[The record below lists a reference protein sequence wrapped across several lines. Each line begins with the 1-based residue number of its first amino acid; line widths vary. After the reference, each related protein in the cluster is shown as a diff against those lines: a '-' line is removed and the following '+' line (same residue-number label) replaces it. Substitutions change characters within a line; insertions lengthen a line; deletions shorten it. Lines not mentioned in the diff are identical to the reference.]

1 MKRFL
6 AFALAACMI
15 LSLAACGKKDEAV
28 MPQEPEPQT
37 GIDLPRVVSED
48 DESDVGD
55 SAGTPSLQPGGSLDE
70 LTSSSEEPEES
81 EEPDQEENQ
90 LFGVGSEEPLAS
102 VEPDDITLPIEED
115 EPDEEEGPVIIPN
128 IDTEAGEISIAE
140 DYFGDVSLDTAFL
153 REQLYVDNTQIS
165 DEVILNTL
173 NFLKTYSREG
183 FLRALDYS
191 EAIDGN
197 TRYAAVMVC
206 RLINIPYEKLWSHH
220 FVNESIVLSVVELLD
235 EAEKAAKE
243 AQ

>member
-15 LSLAACGKKDEAV
+15 LSLAACGKKDEV
-28 MPQEPEPQT
+28 VTPQDPEPQT
-37 GIDLPRVVSED
+37 GIDMPRVVTED
-48 DESDVGD
+48 DEPDVGD
-55 SAGTPSLQPGGSLDE
+55 SVGTSSIQPGGSLDE
-70 LTSSSEEPEES
+70 LTSSPEES
-81 EEPDQEENQ
+81 EESDSEEDAS
-90 LFGVGSEEPLAS
+90 LGVGSEEPPVS
-102 VEPDDITLPIEED
+102 VEPGDITLPIEEN

-128 IDTEAGEISIAE
+128 IDTEAGELSIAE

-153 REQLYVDNTQIS
+153 RERLYVDNTQIS

-206 RLINIPYEKLWSHH
+206 RLINIPYEKLWAHH